1 MTREVWDVAKPDKR
15 IPSLT
20 ALRRGEYDAGE
31 EFSRNAVGRALAEGR
46 RRLGLSQG
54 AFAARLEDCGV
65 RISLRGYA
73 KWETGETVPGAYQL
87 LAAARVLGEEFLS
100 AFAEDCP
107 LNGEG
112 LEKLRAYREDLLASG
127 RYRPEARPGRQPKAE
142 REVLL
147 SRLRP
152 SAGTG
157 NFLDEE
163 NFEKIRVPAD
173 TVPEGAD
180 FAVCV
185 DGRSMEPVYADG
197 QLEGSVMLISTR
209 GRYALRIMADLAE
222 RQSEGFVPLKDLARC
237 QEISEKY
244 LESITKLLVK
254 AGLLEGLRGK
264 GGGYRLVKPPEKC
277 TLEEILLLTE
287 DTLAPVSC
295 LEPGASACPRA
306 ADCRTLPVWEG
317 LDGLIRDYL
326 RQRTLADLLRKRT

>member
-31 EFSRNAVGRALAEGR
+31 EFSRNAVGRALADGR
-46 RRLGLSQG
+46 RRLGLSQA

-197 QLEGSVMLISTR
+197 QLVWVQLCPGLRVGEVGLMSYDGRTYIKVYGEQAPPPELRPLFTDSDGAVRPQPVLISFDWEHYPPVPVDPER
-209 GRYALRIMADLAE
+209 GFAVVGRVL
-222 RQSEGFVPLKDLARC
+222 
-237 QEISEKY
+237 
-244 LESITKLLVK
+244 
-254 AGLLEGLRGK
+254 
-264 GGGYRLVKPPEKC
+264 
-277 TLEEILLLTE
+277 
-287 DTLAPVSC
+287 
-295 LEPGASACPRA
+295 
-306 ADCRTLPVWEG
+306 
-317 LDGLIRDYL
+317 
-326 RQRTLADLLRKRT
+326 

>member
-1 MTREVWDVAKPDKR
+1 MAKPDKR
-15 IPSLT
+15 ISSL
-20 ALRRGEYDAGE
+20 AAMSRGEYDAGA
-31 EFSRNAVGRALAEGR
+31 EFARNAVGRALAAGR
-46 RRLGLSQG
+46 RRMGLSQA

-107 LNGEG
+107 LSGEG

-127 RYRPEARPGRQPKAE
+127 RYRPRAREE
-142 REVLL
+142 RTAAPMREMRL

-173 TVPEGAD
+173 EVPEGAD

-197 QLEGSVMLISTR
+197 QLVWVQLCPGLRVGQVGLMSYDGKTYIKVYGEQAPPSALRHLFTDSEGAVHPQPVLISFDREHYPPVPVDPER
-209 GRYALRIMADLAE
+209 GFAVVGRIL
-222 RQSEGFVPLKDLARC
+222 
-237 QEISEKY
+237 
-244 LESITKLLVK
+244 
-254 AGLLEGLRGK
+254 
-264 GGGYRLVKPPEKC
+264 
-277 TLEEILLLTE
+277 
-287 DTLAPVSC
+287 
-295 LEPGASACPRA
+295 
-306 ADCRTLPVWEG
+306 
-317 LDGLIRDYL
+317 
-326 RQRTLADLLRKRT
+326 